1 MTLGDLINIY
11 DHELNEAGISDARFE
26 ILEIIAHVL
35 NKTPSSLRLYMDKK
49 VDRSSIDPLIER
61 LKNYEPWQYIVG
73 KAYFF
78 NEEYEVG
85 KGVLIPRPDTELLVE
100 KAFETVVSTG
110 KTDPL
115 IWDLCTGTG
124 CVGISLGNY
133 LKREGYDPKIVLVD
147 KFDEALEYTR
157 KNLNQALDRKAFTI
171 VKTDVLEGFGDIPGT
186 PDVIISN
193 PPYINSDDMKTLD
206 RFVKD
211 NEPSTALFGISDDGL
226 LFYRK
231 FASCSGVLNDGG
243 SIIVEHGYDQAESVR
258 EIFEKEGLKF
268 PQSFKDYGGN
278 FRVTMAYK

>member
-1 MTLGDLINIY
+1 MTIGNLINEY
-11 DHELNEAGISDARFE
+11 ENELNEAGISDARFE
-26 ILEIIAHVL
+26 ILEIIADVL
-35 NKTPSSLRLYMDKK
+35 NKTPSSLRLCMDKEI
-49 VDRSSIDPLIER
+49 DRSSIDPLIRR

-110 KTDPL
+110 KTDPT

-147 KFDEALEYTR
+147 KFDEALNYTF
-157 KNLNQALDRKAFTI
+157 KNLSQAIDRKAFTI
-171 VKTDVLEGFGDIPGT
+171 VKSDVLEGFGDIPGT

-211 NEPSTALFGISDDGL
+211 NEPETALFGVSDDGL

>member
-11 DHELNEAGISDARFE
+11 DNELNEAGISDARFE
-26 ILEIIAHVL
+26 ILEIISYVL
-35 NKTPSSLRLYMDKK
+35 GKTPSSLRLYMDKEI
-49 VDRSSIDPLIER
+49 DRSSIDPLIAR
-61 LKNYEPWQYIVG
+61 LKNYEPWQYIIG

-85 KGVLIPRPDTELLVE
+85 PGVLIPRPDTEILIE
-100 KAFETVVSTG
+100 KSFETVVSLG

-133 LKREGYDPKIVLVD
+133 LKKEGYEPKVVLVD
-147 KFDEALEYTR
+147 KFDEALSYTK
-157 KNLNQALDRKAFTI
+157 KNLKCAIDKKAFEI
-171 VKTDVLEGFGDIPGT
+171 VKADVLEGFDGIPGK
-186 PDVIISN
+186 PDFIISN
-193 PPYINSDDMKTLD
+193 PPYINSEDMKTLD

-211 NEPSTALFGISDDGL
+211 NEPSTALFGVTDDGL

-231 FASCSGVLNDGG
+231 FAEYSDVLSEGG
-243 SIIVEHGYDQAESVR
+243 ALIVEHGYDQAESVR
-258 EIFEKEGLKF
+258 GIFEKEGLRY

-278 FRVTMAYK
+278 MRVTLAYK